1 MGEIKL
7 GMGKVDEAHECL
19 RRAADLIGS
28 VGGVEAVDV
37 VRLRGEVL
45 MKVRM
50 EDGQDVNQAKI
61 MYEEAMK
68 MLEEL
73 DATFVTL
80 EGVSRYVPSTT
91 GDKKQVMNPVSSSR
105 KSLGASASPRQ
116 GSEDTLAPSLLV
128 AVLRQNSKFQV

>member
-80 EGVSRYVPSTT
+80 EGVSRYVLNITD
-91 GDKKQVMNPVSSSR
+91 GKK
-105 KSLGASASPRQ
+105 
-116 GSEDTLAPSLLV
+116 
-128 AVLRQNSKFQV
+128 